1 MSFAASAVA
10 AAVAV
15 AVVAVKGRSVDGL
28 SDDCGEESTSA

>member
-1 MSFAASAVA
+1 MSFA

-28 SDDCGEESTSA
+28 YDDCGEESTSALHL